1 MNDRRSLYNMQRLK
15 PLNDFIFKKLFGEK
29 DDEVILLSFLNA
41 ILSKTYTE
49 PLTEIII
56 IENKELTKE
65 MLEDKT
71 GRIDVR
77 AKTQNGEQINIEVQ
91 LTDQY
96 NMEKRT
102 LFYWGKLFLEG
113 IKQGEDYTNLKKV
126 ITINLLDFNYL
137 ETKDYHSSFHLWED
151 VEKDYLL
158 SDIVEIHFIELPKFR
173 KSKLENI
180 KEGNKELN
188 RWLSFLQQD
197 ISEERLEEIIEMD
210 PAIKMAEEKLEKLS
224 HDPDTI
230 ALYRAREDSA
240 HERANLIST
249 GIRKGIEEG
258 IQQGIQQGIH
268 QRNIEVAVNLLDI
281 LDDKTISQ
289 KTGLSIEEVKKL
301 RMDNGL

>member
-1 MNDRRSLYNMQRLK
+1 MQRLK

-29 DDEVILLSFLNA
+29 DDEIILLSFLNA

-77 AKTQNGEQINIEVQ
+77 AKTQNGEQIDVEVQ
-91 LTDQY
+91 LTDQN
-96 NMEKRT
+96 NMDKRT

-126 ITINLLDFNYL
+126 ITINLVNFNYL

-151 VEKDYLL
+151 SEKDYLL
-158 SDIVEIHFIELPKFR
+158 SDVMEIHFIELPKFR
-173 KSKLENI
+173 KNTLKNGE
-180 KEGNKELN
+180 EGNKELN

-197 ISEERLEEIIEMD
+197 ISEERLEEIIKMD

-249 GIRKGIEEG
+249 GIQR
-258 IQQGIQQGIH
+258 GIH
-268 QRNIEVAVNLLDI
+268 QRNIELATNLLDI
-281 LDDKTISQ
+281 LDDETISQ
-289 KTGLSIEEVKKL
+289 KTGLSVEDVKKL
-301 RMDNGL
+301 RMSNEV

>member
-1 MNDRRSLYNMQRLK
+1 MQRLK

-29 DDEVILLSFLNA
+29 DDEIILLSFLNA

-77 AKTQNGEQINIEVQ
+77 AKTQNGEQIDVEVQ
-91 LTDQY
+91 LTDQN
-96 NMEKRT
+96 NMDKRT

-113 IKQGEDYTNLKKV
+113 IKQGEDYTPLKKV
-126 ITINLLDFNYL
+126 ITINLVNFNYL

-151 VEKDYLL
+151 SEKDYLL
-158 SDIVEIHFIELPKFR
+158 SDVMEIHFIELPKFR
-173 KSKLENI
+173 KNKLENI

-197 ISEERLEEIIEMD
+197 ISEERLEEIIKMD

-249 GIRKGIEEG
+249 GIRRGIEEG
-258 IQQGIQQGIH
+258 IQQGIQQGKH
-268 QRNIEVAVNLLDI
+268 QRNIELAINLLDI
-281 LDDKTISQ
+281 LDDETISQ
-289 KTGLSIEEVKKL
+289 KTGLSVEEVKKL
-301 RMDNGL
+301 RMNNEV

>member
-1 MNDRRSLYNMQRLK
+1 MQRLK

-258 IQQGIQQGIH
+258 IQQGIH
-268 QRNIEVAVNLLDI
+268 QRNIELAINLLDI
-281 LDDKTISQ
+281 LDDETISQ

>member
-1 MNDRRSLYNMQRLK
+1 MQRLK

-29 DDEVILLSFLNA
+29 DDEVILLSFLNS
-41 ILSKTYTE
+41 IISKTYTE

-240 HERANLIST
+240 HERANLIIT

>member
-1 MNDRRSLYNMQRLK
+1 MQRLK

-29 DDEVILLSFLNA
+29 DDEIILLSFLNA

-65 MLEDKT
+65 MIEDKT

-77 AKTQNGEQINIEVQ
+77 AKTQNGEQIDIEVQ
-91 LTDQY
+91 LTDQN
-96 NMEKRT
+96 NMDKRT

-126 ITINLLDFNYL
+126 ITINLVNFNYL

-151 VEKDYLL
+151 SEKDYLL
-158 SDIVEIHFIELPKFR
+158 SDVMEIHFIELPKFR
-173 KSKLENI
+173 KNKLENI

-197 ISEERLEEIIEMD
+197 ISEERLEEIIKMD

-249 GIRKGIEEG
+249 GIRRGIEE
-258 IQQGIQQGIH
+258 GIQQGIH
-268 QRNIEVAVNLLDI
+268 QRNIELAINLLDI
-281 LDDKTISQ
+281 LDDETISQ
-289 KTGLSIEEVKKL
+289 KTGLSVEEVKKL
-301 RMDNGL
+301 RMNNEV

>member
-29 DDEVILLSFLNA
+29 DDEIILLSFLNA

-77 AKTQNGEQINIEVQ
+77 AKTQNGEQIDVEVQ
-91 LTDQY
+91 LTDQN
-96 NMEKRT
+96 NMDKRT

-126 ITINLLDFNYL
+126 ITINLVNFNYL

-151 VEKDYLL
+151 SEKDYLL
-158 SDIVEIHFIELPKFR
+158 SDVMEIHFIELPKFR
-173 KSKLENI
+173 KNKLENI

-197 ISEERLEEIIEMD
+197 ISEERLEEIIKMD

-249 GIRKGIEEG
+249 GIRRGIEEG
-258 IQQGIQQGIH
+258 IQQGIQQGKH
-268 QRNIEVAVNLLDI
+268 QRNIELAINLLDI
-281 LDDKTISQ
+281 LDDETISQ
-289 KTGLSIEEVKKL
+289 KTGLSVEEVKKL
-301 RMDNGL
+301 RMNNEV

>member
-1 MNDRRSLYNMQRLK
+1 MQRLK

-29 DDEVILLSFLNA
+29 DDEIILLSFLNA

-77 AKTQNGEQINIEVQ
+77 AKTQNGEQIDVEVQ
-91 LTDQY
+91 LTDQN
-96 NMEKRT
+96 NMDKRT

-113 IKQGEDYTNLKKV
+113 IKQGEDYTTLKKV
-126 ITINLLDFNYL
+126 ITINLVNFNYL

-151 VEKDYLL
+151 SEKDYLL
-158 SDIVEIHFIELPKFR
+158 SDVMEIHFIELPKFR
-173 KSKLENI
+173 KNKLENI

-197 ISEERLEEIIEMD
+197 ISEERLEEIIKMD

-249 GIRKGIEEG
+249 GIRRGIEEG

-268 QRNIEVAVNLLDI
+268 QRNIELAINLLDI
-281 LDDKTISQ
+281 LDDETISQ
-289 KTGLSIEEVKKL
+289 KTGLSVEEVKKL
-301 RMDNGL
+301 RMNNEV

>member
-1 MNDRRSLYNMQRLK
+1 MQRLK

>member
-1 MNDRRSLYNMQRLK
+1 MQRLK

-29 DDEVILLSFLNA
+29 DDEIILLSFLNA

-65 MLEDKT
+65 MIEDKT

-77 AKTQNGEQINIEVQ
+77 AKTQNGEQIDIEVQ
-91 LTDQY
+91 LTDQN
-96 NMEKRT
+96 NMDKRT

-126 ITINLLDFNYL
+126 ITINLVNFNYL

-151 VEKDYLL
+151 SEKDYLL
-158 SDIVEIHFIELPKFR
+158 SDVMEIHFIELPKFR
-173 KSKLENI
+173 KNTLKNGE
-180 KEGNKELN
+180 EGNKELN

-197 ISEERLEEIIEMD
+197 ISEERLEEIIKMD

-249 GIRKGIEEG
+249 GIRRGIEEG

-268 QRNIEVAVNLLDI
+268 QRNIELAINLLDI
-281 LDDKTISQ
+281 LDDETISQ
-289 KTGLSIEEVKKL
+289 KTGLSVEEVKKL
-301 RMDNGL
+301 RMNNEV

>member
-1 MNDRRSLYNMQRLK
+1 MQRLK

-65 MLEDKT
+65 MIEDKT

-151 VEKDYLL
+151 AEKDYLL

-197 ISEERLEEIIEMD
+197 ISKERLEEIIEMD
-210 PAIKMAEEKLEKLS
+210 PAIKMAEQKLEKLS
-224 HDPDTI
+224 EDPDII

-258 IQQGIQQGIH
+258 IQQGIH
-268 QRNIEVAVNLLDI
+268 QRNIEVAINLLDI
-281 LDDKTISQ
+281 LDDETISQ
-289 KTGLSIEEVKKL
+289 KTGLSIEEVRKL

>member
-1 MNDRRSLYNMQRLK
+1 MQRLK

-29 DDEVILLSFLNA
+29 DDEIILLSFLNA

-65 MLEDKT
+65 MIEDKT

-91 LTDQY
+91 LTDQN
-96 NMEKRT
+96 NMDKRT

-126 ITINLLDFNYL
+126 ITINLVDFNYL
-137 ETKDYHSSFHLWED
+137 KTKDYHSSFHLWED
-151 VEKDYLL
+151 SEKDYLL
-158 SDIVEIHFIELPKFR
+158 SDIMEIHFIELPKFR
-173 KSKLENI
+173 KNKLENI

-197 ISEERLEEIIEMD
+197 ISKERLEEIIKMD

-258 IQQGIQQGIH
+258 IQQGIQQGIY
-268 QRNIEVAVNLLDI
+268 QRNIELAINLLDI
-281 LDDKTISQ
+281 LDDETISQ
-289 KTGLSIEEVKKL
+289 KTGLSVEEVRKL
-301 RMDNGL
+301 RMNNEV

>member
-1 MNDRRSLYNMQRLK
+1 MQRLK

-29 DDEVILLSFLNA
+29 DDEIILLSFLNA

-65 MLEDKT
+65 MIEEKT

-77 AKTQNGEQINIEVQ
+77 AKTQNGEQIDIEVQ
-91 LTDQY
+91 LTDQN
-96 NMEKRT
+96 NMDKRT

-126 ITINLLDFNYL
+126 ITINLVNFNYL

-151 VEKDYLL
+151 SEKDYLL
-158 SDIVEIHFIELPKFR
+158 SDVMEIHFIELPKFR
-173 KSKLENI
+173 KNKLENI

-197 ISEERLEEIIEMD
+197 ISKERLEEIIKMD

-249 GIRKGIEEG
+249 GIQRGIEEG
-258 IQQGIQQGIH
+258 IQQGIQQGIY
-268 QRNIEVAVNLLDI
+268 QRNIELATNLLDI
-281 LDDKTISQ
+281 LDDETISQ
-289 KTGLSIEEVKKL
+289 KTGLSVEKVRKL
-301 RMDNGL
+301 RMSNEV

>member
-29 DDEVILLSFLNA
+29 DDEIILLSFLNA

-77 AKTQNGEQINIEVQ
+77 AKTQNGEQIDVEVQ
-91 LTDQY
+91 LTDQN
-96 NMEKRT
+96 NMDKRT

-126 ITINLLDFNYL
+126 ITINLVNFNYL

-151 VEKDYLL
+151 SEKDYLL
-158 SDIVEIHFIELPKFR
+158 SDVMEIHFIELPKFR
-173 KSKLENI
+173 KNKLENI

-197 ISEERLEEIIEMD
+197 ISEERLEEIIKMD

-249 GIRKGIEEG
+249 GIQR
-258 IQQGIQQGIH
+258 GIH
-268 QRNIEVAVNLLDI
+268 QRNIELAINLLDI
-281 LDDKTISQ
+281 LDDETISQ
-289 KTGLSIEEVKKL
+289 KTGLSVEEVKKL
-301 RMDNGL
+301 RMNNEV

>member
-29 DDEVILLSFLNA
+29 DDEIILLSFLNA

-65 MLEDKT
+65 MIEDKT

-77 AKTQNGEQINIEVQ
+77 AKTQNGEQIDIEVQ
-91 LTDQY
+91 LTDQN
-96 NMEKRT
+96 NMDKRT

-126 ITINLLDFNYL
+126 ITINLVNFNYL

-151 VEKDYLL
+151 SEKDYLL
-158 SDIVEIHFIELPKFR
+158 SDVMEIHFIELPKFR
-173 KSKLENI
+173 KNKLENI

-197 ISEERLEEIIEMD
+197 ISEERLEEIIKMD

-249 GIRKGIEEG
+249 GIQR
-258 IQQGIQQGIH
+258 GIH
-268 QRNIEVAVNLLDI
+268 QRNIELATNLLDI
-281 LDDKTISQ
+281 LDDETISQ
-289 KTGLSIEEVKKL
+289 KTGLSVEEVRKL
-301 RMDNGL
+301 RMSNEV